1 MKDVLVVRNGCVKD
15 GEKVLQVWDE
25 FMDYHKGISALDFN
39 MVKNARKMWIKYF
52 EKHVRSRIRNAIV
65 AECNG
70 RIVGFLLGTIE
81 KRPPIFTTP
90 HQAYI
95 DSIGVLKSKRNHG
108 VGGMMMDA
116 FMKWAKEKKLPYV
129 MLNVA
134 VENEMAIRFYKK
146 RGFKT
151 MMLSQRKLL

>member
-1 MKDVLVVRNGCVKD
+1 
-15 GEKVLQVWDE
+15 
-25 FMDYHKGISALDFN
+25 
-39 MVKNARKMWIKYF
+39 
-52 EKHVRSRIRNAIV
+52 
-65 AECNG
+65 
-70 RIVGFLLGTIE
+70 
-81 KRPPIFTTP
+81 
-90 HQAYI
+90 
-95 DSIGVLKSKRNHG
+95 
-108 VGGMMMDA
+108 MDA